1 MLQKSSVRF
10 TVFTLGGYG
19 ETVLL
24 AEGLPPAAKQ
34 SKVLTAALK
43 RCAPPPP
50 QSSTPMEF
58 FRKLAGPKPSGF
70 EQ

>member
-43 RCAPPPP
+43 RCATPKQHSDGVFP
-50 QSSTPMEF
+50 Q
-58 FRKLAGPKPSGF
+58 AGRP
-70 EQ
+70 QTVRI